1 MGGVAA
7 TTSFERVRRVDF
19 SKTEM
24 TEEAAW
30 TDYREAFDEAVERIV
45 VATEGEK
52 IGVLFSGGFDS
63 SVVLN
68 ALVRHGK
75 LRRGGILPIT
85 ATNPRTPFSDD
96 AYSVAVAREIG
107 VERFEAALF
116 PDDVSLF
123 SESVSTIG
131 DSSDLWGFGIL
142 LKKVFREAARQ
153 GVRTVVS

>member
-1 MGGVAA
+1 M
-7 TTSFERVRRVDF
+7 
-19 SKTEM
+19 
-24 TEEAAW
+24 
-30 TDYREAFDEAVERIV
+30 

-107 VERFEAALF
+107 VERFETALS

-123 SESVSTIG
+123 SESVSAIG

-142 LKKVFREAARQ
+142 LKKAFREAARQ